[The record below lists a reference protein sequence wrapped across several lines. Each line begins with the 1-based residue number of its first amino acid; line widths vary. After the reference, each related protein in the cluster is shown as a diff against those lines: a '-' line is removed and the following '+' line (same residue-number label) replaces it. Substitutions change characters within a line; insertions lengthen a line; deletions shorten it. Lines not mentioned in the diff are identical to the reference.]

1 MRNRYLKIHI
11 IQHSYLFKC
20 RNLKSVIGSEVYYE
34 LQILMCYPFGL
45 KVETITVSLF
55 IQTTKG
61 LVLLK
66 EGKRNMVSG

>member
-1 MRNRYLKIHI
+1 
-11 IQHSYLFKC
+11 
-20 RNLKSVIGSEVYYE
+20 VIGSEVYYE